1 MRRPP
6 DERANISA
14 GRLAGEYSTRL
25 RKNLSIAI
33 PLAVAVGG
41 LSLVTPRV
49 RPHAIHRALRKIEP
63 NVGPTAE
70 GEAVHFVLRRIPRAL
85 GLFVARHPEWTA
97 RLIASLEKQS
107 PATVVEPQKEPPQ

>member
-1 MRRPP
+1 MRRLP

-14 GRLAGEYSTRL
+14 GQLAGECSTRL

-33 PLAVAVGG
+33 PLAVAVAG

-70 GEAVHFVLRRIPRAL
+70 GEAVHFVLRRTPRAL
-85 GLFVARHPEWTA
+85 GLFADRNPLWTA
-97 RLIASLEKQS
+97 ALVATLQKQS
-107 PATVVEPQKEPPQ
+107 PATASDP